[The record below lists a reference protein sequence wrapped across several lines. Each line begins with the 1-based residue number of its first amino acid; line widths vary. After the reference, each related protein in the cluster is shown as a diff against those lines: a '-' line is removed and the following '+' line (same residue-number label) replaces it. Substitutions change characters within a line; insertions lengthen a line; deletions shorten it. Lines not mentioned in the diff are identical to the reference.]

1 MTKQE
6 IIEKLENL
14 TWLMAEVE
22 NTFVKHQLEEITE
35 ALRTEFNYYD
45 TYEQEVKDV
54 LNYDETMFN
63 LNNLKIR

>member
-6 IIEKLENL
+6 IIERLENL

-22 NTFVKHQLEEITE
+22 NTYVKHELEEITE
-35 ALRTEFNYYD
+35 ALRIEFNNSD